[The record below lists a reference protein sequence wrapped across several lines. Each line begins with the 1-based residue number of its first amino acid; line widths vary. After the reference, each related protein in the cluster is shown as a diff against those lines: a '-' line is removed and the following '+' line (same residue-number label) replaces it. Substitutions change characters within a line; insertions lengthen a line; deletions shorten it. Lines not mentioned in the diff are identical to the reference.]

1 MPAEGV
7 PVTQLAAQLGHAKN
21 SLTLDVYG
29 QRSHELKLGHDVAL
43 VWPRDVPSG
52 ALGRMVVQVTHLS
65 CKTRNFR

>member
-1 MPAEGV
+1 MSAEGV

-43 VWPRDVPSG
+43 VWPRASRA
-52 ALGRMVVQVTHLS
+52 ALEAHGRASDAFVL
-65 CKTRNFR
+65 

>member
-7 PVTQLAAQLGHAKN
+7 PVTQLAAQLGPAKN

-29 QRSHELKLGHDVAL
+29 QRSHELK
-43 VWPRDVPSG
+43 RPSRCG
-52 ALGRMVVQVTHLS
+52 PGGLGRPERRSRHMVVQVTHLS